1 MKELA
6 LGIDVG
12 TSSCKT
18 ILIDAAGAVIDSA
31 RREYSVHSSRYG
43 WAEQD
48 PEDWFQAFRQGLAEI
63 MERTPDAGRRVC
75 AVGVTGQM
83 IGLTILDREKRV
95 VRPAIIWMDQRCLP
109 QVEFLK
115 KNFEK
120 LIRRVTLN
128 PVNTAYTLPKILW
141 LKENEPQSWKKL
153 YKIQLPK
160 DYVRLRLTGEW
171 AMDLNDAAGTL
182 LVDVANLR
190 WADEL
195 IDALEF
201 ERDRLPAL
209 LPSTAVAGHL
219 TADSAGELGLR
230 EGIPVVAGAGDLA
243 AENLAAGILSPKQ
256 LLTRLGS
263 AGSSSTSLEY
273 PLPDPL
279 MVSPCY
285 PHCIQGR
292 WLAEIADHTFG
303 VCERWFRDT
312 FFSLERQSAEK
323 GGTDFYALMDG
334 MADRVPAGS
343 EGLIFHPWNG
353 AGPYWNP
360 LLRGAFYGVS
370 EQHDKSHFF
379 RAMLEGS
386 AFCLKDSIE
395 MLQKR
400 IQIAPTEY
408 RLVGGGT
415 KSRLWTQIICDVL
428 GMNGDVLKTADAAL
442 GAAMLAGQGAGL
454 FASTEEAVE
463 RCVVK
468 QRKVLVDHTQAA
480 TYETFRQCYKM
491 VHEHLMED
499 SRMLQDAL
507 DWTSRAA
514 QPRHE

>member
-1 MKELA
+1 
-6 LGIDVG
+6 
-12 TSSCKT
+12 
-18 ILIDAAGAVIDSA
+18 
-31 RREYSVHSSRYG
+31 
-43 WAEQD
+43 
-48 PEDWFQAFRQGLAEI
+48 
-63 MERTPDAGRRVC
+63 
-75 AVGVTGQM
+75 
-83 IGLTILDREKRV
+83 
-95 VRPAIIWMDQRCLP
+95 
-109 QVEFLK
+109 
-115 KNFEK
+115 
-120 LIRRVTLN
+120 
-128 PVNTAYTLPKILW
+128 
-141 LKENEPQSWKKL
+141 
-153 YKIQLPK
+153 
-160 DYVRLRLTGEW
+160 
-171 AMDLNDAAGTL
+171 
-182 LVDVANLR
+182 
-190 WADEL
+190 
-195 IDALEF
+195 
-201 ERDRLPAL
+201 
-209 LPSTAVAGHL
+209 
-219 TADSAGELGLR
+219 
-230 EGIPVVAGAGDLA
+230 
-243 AENLAAGILSPKQ
+243 
-256 LLTRLGS
+256 
-263 AGSSSTSLEY
+263 
-273 PLPDPL
+273 
-279 MVSPCY
+279 
-285 PHCIQGR
+285 
-292 WLAEIADHTFG
+292 
-303 VCERWFRDT
+303 
-312 FFSLERQSAEK
+312 LERQSAEK
-323 GGTDFYALMDG
+323 EGTDFYALMDG
-334 MADRVPAGS
+334 MADKVPAGS

-370 EQHDKSHFF
+370 GQHDKSHFF

>member
-1 MKELA
+1 MKDLV

-31 RREYSVHSSRYG
+31 RHEYGVRSSRYG

-48 PEDWFQAFRQGLAEI
+48 PEDWFQAFRWGLGEI
-63 MERTPDAGRRVC
+63 LERNPDAGRRVC

-83 IGLTILDREKRV
+83 IGLTILDYDARV

-109 QVEFLK
+109 QVDFLK
-115 KNFEK
+115 KNFEA
-120 LIRRVTLN
+120 LIHRVTLN

-141 LKENEPQSWKKL
+141 LKENEPQSWKRL
-153 YKIQLPK
+153 YKLQLPK

-171 AMDLNDAAGTL
+171 VMDLNDAAGTL

-195 IDALEF
+195 IDALDF

-209 LPSTAVAGHL
+209 VPSASVAGHL
-219 TADSAGELGLR
+219 TAESAHMLGLR
-230 EGIPVVAGAGDLA
+230 AGIPVVAGAGDLA
-243 AENLAAGILSPKQ
+243 AENLAAGILSPQQ
-256 LLTRLGS
+256 LLTRMGS
-263 AGSSSTSLEY
+263 AGSSSTSLEF

-292 WLAEIADHTFG
+292 WLAEIADHSFG
-303 VCERWFRDT
+303 VCERWFRET
-312 FFSLERQSAEK
+312 FFSLERKSAEEE
-323 GGTDFYALMDG
+323 GTDYYALMDG
-334 MADRVPAGS
+334 MAEKVPAGS
-343 EGLIFHPWNG
+343 EGLIFHPFNG

-370 EQHDKSHFF
+370 VQQDKSHFF

-386 AFCLKDSIE
+386 AYCLKDSIE
-395 MLQKR
+395 MLQRR
-400 IQIAPTEY
+400 IRITPTEY

-415 KSRLWTQIICDVL
+415 RSLLWTQIICDVM
-428 GMNGDVLKTADAAL
+428 GMDADILKTADAAL

-454 FASTEEAVE
+454 FAGTQEAVE

-468 QRKVLVDHTQAA
+468 QRHVNADRKQAA
-480 TYETFRQCYKM
+480 TYETFHQCYKV
-491 VHEHLMED
+491 VHAHLMED

-507 DWTSRAA
+507 DRASRTA
-514 QPRHE
+514 QPGRE

>member
-1 MKELA
+1 MKELV

-18 ILIDAAGAVIDSA
+18 ILIDAAGTVIDSA
-31 RREYSVHSSRYG
+31 RHEYGVRSSQYG

-48 PEDWFQAFRQGLAEI
+48 PEDWFRAFRRGLAEI
-63 MERTPDAGRRVC
+63 LERNPDAGRRVC
-75 AVGVTGQM
+75 AAGVTGQM
-83 IGLTILDREKRV
+83 IGLTILDREGSV

-115 KNFEK
+115 KNFEAM
-120 LIRRVTLN
+120 IRRITLN

-171 AMDLNDAAGTL
+171 ATDLNDAAGTL
-182 LVDVANLR
+182 LVDVTNLR

-201 ERDRLPAL
+201 ERDRLPSL
-209 LPSTAVAGHL
+209 VPSTAVAGHL
-219 TADSAGELGLR
+219 TGESARELGLR
-230 EGIPVVAGAGDLA
+230 EGIPVIAGAGDLA
-243 AENLAAGILSPKQ
+243 AENLAAGILGPQQ

-263 AGSSSTSLEY
+263 AGSSSTSLEF

-285 PHCIQGR
+285 PHCIEGR

-312 FFSLERQSAEK
+312 FFSLERETAEQE
-323 GGTDFYALMDG
+323 GTDYYALMDA
-334 MADRVPAGS
+334 MAEQVPAGS
-343 EGLIFHPWNG
+343 GGLIFHPFNG

-370 EQHDKSHFF
+370 IQHGKGHFF

-395 MLQKR
+395 MLQQR
-400 IQIAPTEY
+400 IQIKPTEY

-415 KSRLWTQIICDVL
+415 RSRLWTQIICDVL
-428 GMNGDVLKTADAAL
+428 GMDAGILKTADAAL
-442 GAAMLAGQGAGL
+442 GAAMLAAQGAGL
-454 FASTEEAVE
+454 FESAREAIE
-463 RCVVK
+463 KCVVK
-468 QRKVLVDHTQAA
+468 QRQVLVDHERAA
-480 TYETFRQCYKM
+480 TYETFHGCYKLL
-491 VHEHLMED
+491 HARLMED
-499 SRMLQDAL
+499 SRTLQDAL
-507 DWTSRAA
+507 DKTSRGD
-514 QPRHE
+514 